1 MTRTTFDQR
10 AELMPRSFWRQI
22 VTYAGILGMAITIL
36 SNLQGLVALADWARY
51 VVVHW
56 SELMRFIWGTLFDWI
71 RLPVPRGLYGPLTFL
86 IFAVATA
93 TRLRVREAFEI
104 KPLDFE
110 PYRLETGRFNV
121 RGQDCLQADIAYKQL
136 PPRRKA
142 TRIITQFALF
152 LVVCLA
158 FSWNAFGADAL
169 GPVNA
174 TLVVVGS
181 ALLAIV
187 ITMTI
192 RNAFLPDT
200 VFWWSASIT
209 DALLKTIGVVV
220 VLVALNELSKLGLEK
235 LLVAPKIAG

>member
-1 MTRTTFDQR
+1 MTRTTFDQQ
-10 AELMPRSFWRQI
+10 AELVPRSFWRQI
-22 VTYAGILGMAITIL
+22 LTYAGILGMAITIL

-71 RLPVPRGLYGPLTFL
+71 GLSVPRALYGPLTFL
-86 IFAVATA
+86 AFAVATA

-104 KPLDFE
+104 KPLDFD
-110 PYRLETGRFNV
+110 PYRLDTGRFNV
-121 RGQDCLQADIAYKQL
+121 RGEACLQADIVYKQL

-142 TRIITQFALF
+142 TRIITQFVLF

-158 FSWNAFGADAL
+158 FSWNAFGAL
-169 GPVNA
+169 GPGNA

-220 VLVALNELSKLGLEK
+220 VLLALNELSKLGLEK
-235 LLVAPKIAG
+235 LLVAPKIAA